1 MIKKHKSIKCSLY
14 THAVYCRELFRRI
27 LSTSCQ
33 QPLLVFEISSAITL
47 SVVPNTS
54 CKSINIRKHTEAA
67 NRVEVMA
74 GILQLGQV
82 TIILYNFYLYPF
94 QLYCIQLSIHDYRYY
109 KWIKTKINT
118 LIQKIAMPQPAYGA
132 LSVTALIGLVTL
144 TFDLLTSK

>member
-1 MIKKHKSIKCSLY
+1 VIKKHKSIKCSLY

-94 QLYCIQLSIHDYRYY
+94 QLYPTVNPWLPVLQMNKNKNKHTNSKNCNASTCIWCIVCDSINWPGNLDL
-109 KWIKTKINT
+109 W
-118 LIQKIAMPQPAYGA
+118 P
-132 LSVTALIGLVTL
+132 
-144 TFDLLTSK
+144 FDL